1 MVFSARDALKMA
13 TQTRF
18 QKYFGKRTLSA
29 TKQIQTKISSFLKPM
44 KEKENND
51 EAIYVV
57 GKCLYSRVWKN

>member
-1 MVFSARDALKMA
+1 MA

-29 TKQIQTKISSFLKPM
+29 TKQIQIKISSFLKPM
-44 KEKENND
+44 KEKDNND